1 MRQFRI
7 FLSVLPALL
16 LSWASTT
23 AYAHRVEAENAQGM
37 TIYYNYK
44 YTDNGT
50 ELEVTYQGSSSYS
63 QYNEY
68 SGEVVI
74 PESVTY
80 NGTTYPV
87 TGIGLAAFAESDVSS
102 VTIPSTVTEIVNGA
116 FQNCAKLTR
125 VDIPNSV
132 TTLKSGAFFNCS
144 QLESVTIGSGVT
156 TISQYAFAYC
166 PKLKEITIP
175 NTVTTIE
182 NDAFYQ
188 CTGLASV
195 VIGSGVTTIG
205 SSAFY
210 VCDNLTSVTILR
222 QQPPSLEGYTDF
234 TFSNRANATL
244 YVPYGCKSNYQSVNY
259 WEEFKQIKE
268 LPQPQLPTPT
278 ITYADGK
285 LTFADEVE
293 GVTFKYGI
301 YQGYEQTTSSTEPI
315 AFPFNPVYIVG
326 ALAMKEGWRDS
337 GIAEITVDLSDLKGD
352 ANGDGI
358 ISIAD
363 ITIILE
369 NILNQ

>member
-1 MRQFRI
+1 MRRFRI

-16 LSWASTT
+16 LSLASTT
-23 AYAHRVEAENAQGM
+23 AYAHRVEAVNAQGVI
-37 TIYYNYK
+37 IYYNYK

-87 TGIGLAAFAESDVSS
+87 TGIGLSAFAESDVSS

-369 NILNQ
+369 KILNQ

>member
-1 MRQFRI
+1 M
-7 FLSVLPALL
+7 
-16 LSWASTT
+16 
-23 AYAHRVEAENAQGM
+23 
-37 TIYYNYK
+37 
-44 YTDNGT
+44 
-50 ELEVTYQGSSSYS
+50 
-63 QYNEY
+63 
-68 SGEVVI
+68 
-74 PESVTY
+74 
-80 NGTTYPV
+80 
-87 TGIGLAAFAESDVSS
+87 
-102 VTIPSTVTEIVNGA
+102 
-116 FQNCAKLTR
+116 
-125 VDIPNSV
+125 
-132 TTLKSGAFFNCS
+132 
-144 QLESVTIGSGVT
+144 
-156 TISQYAFAYC
+156 
-166 PKLKEITIP
+166 
-175 NTVTTIE
+175 
-182 NDAFYQ
+182 
-188 CTGLASV
+188 
-195 VIGSGVTTIG
+195 
-205 SSAFY
+205 
-210 VCDNLTSVTILR
+210 
-222 QQPPSLEGYTDF
+222 
-234 TFSNRANATL
+234 
-244 YVPYGCKSNYQSVNY
+244 PYGCKSNYQSANY

>member
-16 LSWASTT
+16 LSLASTT
-23 AYAHRVEAENAQGM
+23 AYAHRVEAVNAQGV

-44 YTDNGT
+44 NGT
-50 ELEVTYQGSSSYS
+50 ELEVTYRGSSSYS

-87 TGIGLAAFAESDVSS
+87 TGIGFCAFAGSDLSS
-102 VTIPSTVTEIVNGA
+102 VTIPSTVTDIDNGA
-116 FQNCAKLTR
+116 FKNCAMLTG

-132 TTLKSGAFFNCS
+132 TTLKSEAFFNCS

-182 NDAFYQ
+182 EFAFDQ

-205 SSAFY
+205 TGAFY
-210 VCDNLTSVTILR
+210 VCGNLTSVTILR
-222 QQPPSLEGYTDF
+222 QQPPSLEGSTDF

-244 YVPYGCKSNYQSVNY
+244 YVPYG
-259 WEEFKQIKE
+259 
-268 LPQPQLPTPT
+268 
-278 ITYADGK
+278 
-285 LTFADEVE
+285 LTTRA
-293 GVTFKYGI
+293 
-301 YQGYEQTTSSTEPI
+301 
-315 AFPFNPVYIVG
+315 
-326 ALAMKEGWRDS
+326 
-337 GIAEITVDLSDLKGD
+337 
-352 ANGDGI
+352 
-358 ISIAD
+358 
-363 ITIILE
+363 
-369 NILNQ
+369 

>member
-16 LSWASTT
+16 LSLASTT
-23 AYAHRVEAENAQGM
+23 AYAHLVEAENAQGV

-44 YTDNGT
+44 NAT
-50 ELEVTYQGSSSYS
+50 ELEVTYRGSSSYS

-87 TGIGLAAFAESDVSS
+87 TGIGLSAFAESDVSS

-244 YVPYGCKSNYQSVNY
+244 YVPRGSKAAYKEAEV
-259 WEEFKQIKE
+259 WKEFKVIVE
-268 LPQPQLPTPT
+268 
-278 ITYADGK
+278 IANADVNKDGFINIGDVTALIDIILGK
-285 LTFADEVE
+285 DA
-293 GVTFKYGI
+293 
-301 YQGYEQTTSSTEPI
+301 TEPYLYDHDCADI
-315 AFPFNPVYIVG
+315 
-326 ALAMKEGWRDS
+326 
-337 GIAEITVDLSDLKGD
+337 
-352 ANGDGI
+352 NGDSLI
-358 ISIAD
+358 TIAD
-363 ITIILE
+363 VTALIDIILGR
-369 NILNQ
+369 

>member
-16 LSWASTT
+16 LSWANTT

-87 TGIGLAAFAESDVSS
+87 TGIGLSAFAESDVSS

-144 QLESVTIGSGVT
+144 QLESVTIGSGDYH
-156 TISQYAFAYC
+156 SQHRDDYRKRC
-166 PKLKEITIP
+166 VL
-175 NTVTTIE
+175 
-182 NDAFYQ
+182 
-188 CTGLASV
+188 SMHW
-195 VIGSGVTTIG
+195 IGECRDWQR
-205 SSAFY
+205 
-210 VCDNLTSVTILR
+210 CDNHRLFCFLR
-222 QQPPSLEGYTDF
+222 L
-234 TFSNRANATL
+234 
-244 YVPYGCKSNYQSVNY
+244 
-259 WEEFKQIKE
+259 
-268 LPQPQLPTPT
+268 
-278 ITYADGK
+278 
-285 LTFADEVE
+285 
-293 GVTFKYGI
+293 
-301 YQGYEQTTSSTEPI
+301 
-315 AFPFNPVYIVG
+315 
-326 ALAMKEGWRDS
+326 
-337 GIAEITVDLSDLKGD
+337 
-352 ANGDGI
+352 
-358 ISIAD
+358 
-363 ITIILE
+363 
-369 NILNQ
+369 